1 MAQYDKYGELIPES
15 TQRKL
20 KTDRKAWK
28 YILLNILTL
37 GFYEIFFFMP
47 MTFEVDKI
55 APKPDRSKTMN
66 FVFAFILALFTF
78 NIVLTVWL
86 YMFTERVEEALAQR
100 GIEYDFSTNDFWNF
114 YFFGGLFVFGN
125 FIAFFYFHKL
135 CRAMNLL
142 CADYNEKGTVK

>member
-1 MAQYDKYGELIPES
+1 MAQYDKYGELIPERAS
-15 TQRKL
+15 RKL
-20 KTDRKAWK
+20 RTDRKAWK
-28 YILLNILTL
+28 YILFNILTL

-135 CRAMNLL
+135 CKAMNLL
-142 CADYNEKGTVK
+142 CADYNEKGAVK

>member
-66 FVFAFILALFTF
+66 FVFAFIFLP
-78 NIVLTVWL
+78 I
-86 YMFTERVEEALAQR
+86 
-100 GIEYDFSTNDFWNF
+100 
-114 YFFGGLFVFGN
+114 FV
-125 FIAFFYFHKL
+125 
-135 CRAMNLL
+135 
-142 CADYNEKGTVK
+142 